1 MNVVRPETK
10 VSSDFDL
17 MALGGNILVMMLH
30 FIFWTILL
38 IFIELGVF
46 DCFRRIPQSC
56 NANQVKPR
64 TDLNLDNDVVKEELR
79 VE

>member
-1 MNVVRPETK
+1 MNVARPDTK
-10 VSSDFDL
+10 VSSDFDI

-30 FIFWTILL
+30 FIFWSILL

-64 TDLNLDNDVVKEELR
+64 TDLNLDNDVVEEELR